1 MEDYLEMIYRACGGE
16 GYARVN
22 RLAERLNV
30 RPSST
35 TKVIQKLKEL
45 GLVDYRKYGVIK
57 LTEKGKALGS
67 FLLKRHEVI
76 EEFLKILGVEET
88 LLKDTEMMEH
98 DVSLSTL
105 QGLYTLNRFL
115 RENPDVMKQYEAF
128 KMKLKDS
135 DDFL

>member
-1 MEDYLEMIYRACGGE
+1 
-16 GYARVN
+16 
-22 RLAERLNV
+22 
-30 RPSST
+30 
-35 TKVIQKLKEL
+35 
-45 GLVDYRKYGVIK
+45 
-57 LTEKGKALGS
+57 
-67 FLLKRHEVI
+67 
-76 EEFLKILGVEET
+76 
-88 LLKDTEMMEH
+88 MMEH